1 MRLFNK
7 KQLEIIKFSSTDP
20 SRQALYGLLFDGNK
34 TVATDGHRLVYV
46 ESEPEEGVEWQANG
60 VEWSE
65 NDKPFIVHRPT
76 IEKALKNIPKKPD
89 LPVLEN
95 AAIGLKVVPTG
106 HPDKVICQTTDLDN
120 TENVEA
126 RTVDSKF
133 PSYEQV
139 IPDFK
144 NPDQYQR
151 VGVNAR
157 YLKEVCMLLEKY
169 EEKDH
174 CITLYL
180 KKDGMDE
187 ENGIKKL
194 GEHLS
199 MVVTADDGKGT
210 TATAILMPV
219 RL

>member
-7 KQLEIIKFSSTDP
+7 KQLEIIKFSSTD
-20 SRQALYGLLFDGNK
+20 STRAALHGLLFDGNK

-46 ESEPEEGVEWQANG
+46 ESEPEERVEWQANG

-106 HPDKVICQTTDLDN
+106 HPDKVVCQTTDLDN

-126 RTVDSKF
+126 RTVDGKF

-144 NPDQYQR
+144 R
-151 VGVNAR
+151 
-157 YLKEVCMLLEKY
+157 
-169 EEKDH
+169 
-174 CITLYL
+174 I
-180 KKDGMDE
+180 
-187 ENGIKKL
+187 
-194 GEHLS
+194 
-199 MVVTADDGKGT
+199 
-210 TATAILMPV
+210 
-219 RL
+219 